1 MNTFNYSRRGFFK
14 TVGAGAAGVAVSAGG
29 LLEPVTAAEATVSAP
44 LNRAERGTDFPPE
57 HFQIRRSPIAWPNNA
72 RIAVCWI
79 VNYEGY
85 SDTSNSYDI
94 AYKDYSS
101 KAAVWR
107 LADLFDKHGIK
118 AGWYTNAIIAT
129 RFPET
134 LRELAQRGHEIDGHN
149 WANNISMTECSEA
162 DEREIIKRTFGD
174 IEKACGVRPT
184 GWMGSG
190 GNGSP
195 QTLGF
200 LAEEGAIW
208 SSDYPSDDVPYV
220 VPAAGKKMVIIPYQR
235 EANDT
240 QTYGTNRNHPSA
252 LFQRFKNQFDV
263 LYEEGATYPQ
273 VLFLP
278 MHAWL
283 TGHPVGKKALEETI
297 RYAKGFPD
305 VWLTT
310 ENDIAKWWLAQG
322 YT

>member
-1 MNTFNYSRRGFFK
+1 MEASNNSRRSFLKGMA
-14 TVGAGAAGVAVSAGG
+14 VAGAAVSASR
-29 LLEPVTAAEATVSAP
+29 VDSASAAAAAATAP
-44 LNRAERGTDFPPE
+44 QRDRAELGTDFPPE
-57 HFQIRRSPIAWPNNA
+57 HFRIRRNPIAWPNNA

-107 LADLFDKHGIK
+107 LVDLFDSHDIK
-118 AGWYTNAIIAT
+118 ACWYTNAIIAT
-129 RFPET
+129 RYPET
-134 LRELAQRGHEIDGHN
+134 LRELARRGHEIDGHN
-149 WANNISMTECSEA
+149 WANNISMTQVSEVE
-162 DEREIIKRTFGD
+162 EREIIKRTFGD
-174 IEKACGVRPT
+174 IEKACGVRPK

-195 QTLGF
+195 RTLEF
-200 LAEEGAIW
+200 LADEGAIW

-240 QTYGTNRNHPSA
+240 QTYGSNRHHPSA
-252 LFQRFKNQFDV
+252 LFQRFKDQFDV
-263 LYEEGATYPQ
+263 LYEEGANYPQ
-273 VLFLP
+273 MLFLP

-310 ENDIAKWWLAQG
+310 ENEIAQWWLARN

>member
-1 MNTFNYSRRGFFK
+1 MKAWNFSRRGFMK
-14 TVGAGAAGVAVSAGG
+14 GVGVAGAAAVGATGIGSA
-29 LLEPVTAAEATVSAP
+29 VAAEGAP
-44 LNRAERGTDFPPE
+44 QRDRAELGTDFPAE
-57 HFQIRRSPIAWPNNA
+57 HFNIRRKPIKWPNNA
-72 RIAVCWI
+72 RLAVCWI

-107 LADLFDKHGIK
+107 LLDLFGKHDIK
-118 AGWYTNAIIAT
+118 ACWYTNAIIAT
-129 RFPET
+129 RYPET
-134 LRELAQRGHEIDGHN
+134 LRELARQGHEIDGHN
-149 WANNISMTECSEA
+149 WANNISMTKVSEA

-174 IEKACGVRPT
+174 IEKASGVRPI

-195 QTLGF
+195 RTLEF
-200 LAEEGAIW
+200 LAQEGAIW

-240 QTYGTNRNHPSA
+240 QTYGSNRNHPSA
-252 LFQRFKNQFDV
+252 LFQRFKDQFDV

-283 TGHPVGKKALEETI
+283 TGHAVGKKALEETI

-310 ENDIAKWWLAQG
+310 ENDIAKWWLEQK